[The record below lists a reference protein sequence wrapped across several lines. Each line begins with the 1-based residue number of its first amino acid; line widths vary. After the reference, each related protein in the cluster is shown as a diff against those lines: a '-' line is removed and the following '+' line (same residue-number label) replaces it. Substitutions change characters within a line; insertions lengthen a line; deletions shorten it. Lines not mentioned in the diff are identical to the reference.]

1 MKRLK
6 VLLVLILAGALGLT
20 TTSASVASTCQVGV
34 TTCNGLVARICCK
47 EGELCRGTDGDDVI
61 VGTEGDDTI
70 YSFRGDDTICGLGG
84 NDLINAGDGNNWVD
98 GGPGNDRIYGG
109 RGDDDL
115 YGGEGNDLLSGQRGN
130 DNLWGGPGRDR
141 LYGGPDDDFL
151 NGGADGE
158 EDLLGCGEGID
169 TAVDLDREE
178 RIVHDCE
185 TIISTG
191 ITPRADPFNVIN
203 SVDIAQD
210 GTPSLRRPTTI
221 PPDNFRTEPTDPA
234 PKEAPVPSLPL
245 VKVHPL
251 LEKLLADL
259 GPLARVNVLVNLRDD
274 LIMPEFPDLPV
285 GVTRDSPLGLQ
296 LKAEQDELIQKVLE
310 ERTTHQT
317 AFLGEF
323 ESHCVEVEE
332 ETGLCTVTL
341 HQHFWLVNGF
351 LAEVTLGAVAQIAAM
366 DQVLFIQPQFGGEPP
381 PTHDPTHDTNANN
394 DVVDGRARINS
405 DPYFNLPGMTERV
418 IGLLDSGVRATHT
431 LLTGRVGFLGDCV
444 NGGANCNDTLANPGQ
459 FNTNDDCWNHGTSS
473 AAIISGNNTVGNDF
487 RGVTAITL
495 DSWKV
500 YPTSFGSTGNCTGGL
515 DSAAAVRAFETAK
528 QAFNPVLVAEMQARE
543 SNDNGMVA
551 TAANQAFDRGVS
563 GSIVIAANGNF
574 TCPMGM
580 PSCTAPAETVA
591 SPASA
596 RMVIGV
602 GAYDVESLATINTQN
617 RGPAKDGGRIK
628 PDIQTPTNTET
639 ASTGCPDG
647 QGCFFPSNTA
657 LRVFG
662 GTSGA
667 TPYAAGAAA
676 LLRNWLRRFNTFDPG
691 QVYVQ
696 LIEAGQRS
704 WPYDNNEGAGD
715 LQLITCARPNWGKVS
730 VAATGST
737 IDIPLSV
744 GSGRTGLEAAL
755 WWPER
760 ANEAHDDIDLYLI
773 DPLGIE
779 RARGYSTDGV
789 FERARVTGALA
800 PGTWKVRI
808 KGYSVVSG
816 PQTVYW
822 VADVR
827 GC

>member
-1 MKRLK
+1 MKRVK

-34 TTCNGLVARICCK
+34 TTCNGLAATICCK

-115 YGGEGNDLLSGQRGN
+115 YGGEGNDLLSGQSGN
-130 DNLWGGPGRDR
+130 DNLWGGPGKDR
-141 LYGGPDDDFL
+141 LYGGADDDFL

-158 EDLLGCGEGID
+158 KDLLSCDAGDD
-169 TAVDLDREE
+169 TAVDGEE
-178 RIVHDCE
+178 RVVHNCE
-185 TIISTG
+185 NIISTQT
-191 ITPRADPFNVIN
+191 TPQVDPFNVIT

-210 GTPSLRRPTTI
+210 GTPSLRRPATI
-221 PPDNFRTEPTDPA
+221 PPGNFRTEPTDPA
-234 PKEAPVPSLPL
+234 PKEDVVEPLPPV
-245 VKVHPL
+245 KIHPL
-251 LEKLLADL
+251 LAKLLEDL
-259 GPLARVNVLVNLRDD
+259 GPFARVNVLVNLQSD
-274 LIMPEFPDLPV
+274 LVIPRFPDLPD

-296 LKAEQDELIQKVLE
+296 LMGEQDELIQGLLE
-310 ERTTHQT
+310 ERTTMQT

-323 ESHCVEVEE
+323 QAHCSVVEE
-332 ETGLCTVTL
+332 EFDGLCEVTL
-341 HQHFWLVNGF
+341 QEHFWLANVF
-351 LAEVTLGAVAQIAAM
+351 LAEVALGAVTQMAAM
-366 DQVLFIQPQFGGEPP
+366 DQVLFIQPQFGGEEPP
-381 PTHDPTHDTNANN
+381 NHDGNANN
-394 DVVDGRARINS
+394 DVTDARRLINS
-405 DPYFNLPGMTERV
+405 DPYFNLPGMTGGY
-418 IGLLDSGVRATHT
+418 IGLLDSGVRGTHT
-431 LLTGRVGFLGDCV
+431 LFSAPADNVSLLRDCV
-444 NGGANCNDTLANPGQ
+444 NGGSNCNNTSAAG
-459 FNTNDDCWNHGTSS
+459 FNTNDDCWDHGTST
-473 AAIISGNNTVGNDF
+473 AAILTGNNNLGNDF

-500 YPTSFGSTGNCTGGL
+500 YPTSFDAMGNCTGFL
-515 DSAAAVRAFETAK
+515 DSAAVLRAF
-528 QAFNPVLVAEMQARE
+528 QAGLRVFNRTFVAEVQAVE
-543 SNDNGMVA
+543 PENGAIA
-551 TAANQAFDRGVS
+551 TKGDEMFDAGA
-563 GSIVIAANGNF
+563 IVIAANGNNG
-574 TCPMGM
+574 PNDR
-580 PSCTAPAETVA
+580 TVN
-591 SPASA
+591 SPAIA
-596 RMVIGV
+596 HKVIGV
-602 GAYDVESLATINTQN
+602 GDYDVQSLATVNSES
-617 RGPAKDGGRIK
+617 RGPATDGRYK

-639 ASTGCPDG
+639 ASAS
-647 QGCFFPSNTA
+647 SNTA
-657 LRVFG
+657 LKSAFT

-676 LLRNWLRRFNTFDPG
+676 VLRNWLRRFQTFDPG
-691 QVYVQ
+691 QTYVQ
-696 LIEAGQRS
+696 LIEAGQRP

-715 LQLITCARPNWGKVS
+715 LQLITCATANWGKVS
-730 VAATGST
+730 VIATGST

-760 ANEAHDDIDLYLI
+760 ANEAHDDIDLYVI

-779 RARGYSTDGV
+779 RARGYSAVSV

-808 KGYSVVSG
+808 KGNRVVSG